1 MEDSAKNVLGK
12 WTMTLFYRL
21 AIYDDFR
28 MGQKVSPVKL
38 KRHMTYPN
46 IVTIAVVGL
55 MTWWAGERT
64 NTMVVLPAEFGH
76 LSTKRHPTVG
86 EWVSSGYFFPN
97 VSDAIISGLSHSPGP
112 ISHWRFP
119 VIKPGGPPFISIFV
133 YYRHQLWINFGY
145 FGHQFFLTHSK
156 IRHCCNFWL
165 FLNIQ
170 HRSHFLRMRPFWKAT
185 MQFGW
190 SRCLAKTP
198 WHLLTYLWIWWS
210 VVATLEVQPA
220 RLMPSHEYS
229 STAHVEVIIPEK
241 GHMSWVMSWGCV
253 KDHLY

>member
-21 AIYDDFR
+21 AIYEDFR

-46 IVTIAVVGL
+46 IVTIVVVGL
-55 MTWWAGERT
+55 MTWWAGVRT

-86 EWVSSGYFFPN
+86 EWVSSGYFFSECVGCNNFRTP
-97 VSDAIISGLSHSPGP
+97 SFTRAHQPLTISGDQAWWPTFS
-112 ISHWRFP
+112 FP
-119 VIKPGGPPFISIFV
+119 FLFIIGT
-133 YYRHQLWINFGY
+133 NFGSILDILATN
-145 FGHQFFLTHSK
+145 FFLTHSK
-156 IRHCCNFWL
+156 IGIVAISF
-165 FLNIQ
+165 FYIQ

-190 SRCLAKTP
+190 SRCLAR
-198 WHLLTYLWIWWS
+198 HHDI
-210 VVATLEVQPA
+210 
-220 RLMPSHEYS
+220 
-229 STAHVEVIIPEK
+229 
-241 GHMSWVMSWGCV
+241 C
-253 KDHLY
+253 